1 MTSHG
6 PSADAED
13 EVLMLNVRNPRTDV
27 LQLRVW
33 DADTI
38 SKERLTKCS
47 TFVERVPE
55 AWQDDDIGH
64 VAHTSVTSVTAV
76 LHRFAVLILIVC
88 VLTLPAFRRFLC
100 ASSCAGAV
108 AVTVKKQLQ
117 QKLCV
122 LKICTLAYLGLVFG
136 SLLQLSINYSMSI
149 LIDTVLPCVSLDNV
163 GSPCCRHAKTSND
176 IYTVYTQ

>member
-122 LKICTLAYLGLVFG
+122 LKICTLAYLGIWKFAATQHQLQYVDLDRHCLAMCFARQRRFT
-136 SLLQLSINYSMSI
+136 LLQTCQNI
-149 LIDTVLPCVSLDNV
+149 
-163 GSPCCRHAKTSND
+163 
-176 IYTVYTQ
+176 Q